1 MQGAEAHPGVI
12 IHPTAEVSPGAQIG
26 AGTRVW
32 HQVQIREGARI
43 GRNCILGKG
52 AYVDFD
58 VQVGDNCKI
67 QNGAF
72 LYHGT
77 TVEDGVFLGPGV
89 ILTNDK
95 LPRAITAGGALKR
108 DEDWQVGRILIRYG
122 AALGA
127 GAIVLP
133 GVAVGRWA
141 LVGAGAVVT
150 RNVPDHGIVAGNP
163 ARLAGYACRC
173 GTPMRP
179 EAEPGRFRCPECQW
193 TYEIQRLGD

>member
-1 MQGAEAHPGVI
+1 MQGAEAHPGAV
-12 IHPTAEVSPGAQIG
+12 IHPTADVSLRAQIG

-32 HQVQIREGARI
+32 HQAQVREGARI
-43 GRNCILGKG
+43 GRDCILGKG
-52 AYVDFD
+52 VYVDFD

-89 ILTNDK
+89 ILTNDR
-95 LPRAITAGGALKR
+95 LPRAITPSGALKG
-108 DEDWQVGRILIRYG
+108 DADWPVGRIVIRYG

-133 GVAVGRWA
+133 GVTVGRWA

-150 RNVPDHGIVAGNP
+150 HDVPDHGIVTGNP

-173 GTPMRP
+173 GTRMLADSER
-179 EAEPGRFRCPECQW
+179 GGLRCPACGWSYRSE
-193 TYEIQRLGD
+193 